1 KAKKLYNERLSK
13 YEQKANFILNI
24 ENKNIDELLS
34 EIKKVI
40 K

>member
-1 KAKKLYNERLSK
+1 
-13 YEQKANFILNI
+13 ANFILNI

>member
-1 KAKKLYNERLSK
+1 EL
-13 YEQKANFILNI
+13 KANFVLNI

>member
-1 KAKKLYNERLSK
+1 L
-13 YEQKANFILNI
+13 KANFILNI

>member
-1 KAKKLYNERLSK
+1 
-13 YEQKANFILNI
+13 ILNI

>member
-1 KAKKLYNERLSK
+1 
-13 YEQKANFILNI
+13 KANFILNI

>member
-1 KAKKLYNERLSK
+1 

>member
-1 KAKKLYNERLSK
+1 
-13 YEQKANFILNI
+13 QKANFILNI
-24 ENKNIDELLS
+24 ENKNIDKLLS

>member
-1 KAKKLYNERLSK
+1 
-13 YEQKANFILNI
+13 FILNI

>member
-1 KAKKLYNERLSK
+1 
-13 YEQKANFILNI
+13 LNI

>member
-1 KAKKLYNERLSK
+1 L
-13 YEQKANFILNI
+13 KANFILNI

-34 EIKKVI
+34 EIKKVV

>member
-1 KAKKLYNERLSK
+1 
-13 YEQKANFILNI
+13 QKANFILNI

>member
-1 KAKKLYNERLSK
+1 
-13 YEQKANFILNI
+13 NFILNI